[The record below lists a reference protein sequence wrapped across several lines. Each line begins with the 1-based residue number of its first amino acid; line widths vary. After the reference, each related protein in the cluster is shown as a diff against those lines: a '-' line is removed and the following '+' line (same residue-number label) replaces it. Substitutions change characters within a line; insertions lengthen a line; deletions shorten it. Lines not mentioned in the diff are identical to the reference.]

1 MEILRDQSWNGVAAI
16 AAVAMVIATMLIER
30 EKLKPL
36 GSNVL
41 HKIISAL
48 VGTLIMTLGPLVQ
61 LMAWGTIQIGAP
73 ATWNIIT
80 KIFTEAG
87 GETIR
92 AFLGFGL
99 LTGTATAMAALG
111 GTNRSQKIKRAI
123 IMNIVATTVFDTLDL
138 ALGGSPVNTVFY
150 LFSIFSNMVGGIVAG
165 WLIGSMVE
173 FIIEQYSQPT

>member
-1 MEILRDQSWNGVAAI
+1 
-16 AAVAMVIATMLIER
+16 
-30 EKLKPL
+30 
-36 GSNVL
+36 
-41 HKIISAL
+41 
-48 VGTLIMTLGPLVQ
+48 
-61 LMAWGTIQIGAP
+61 MAWGTIQIGAP